1 MTTEMMPN
9 TTFGNNEL
17 LSPSGMDL
25 LDEAEQHTEDAV
37 ADAAGR
43 LEDATPLEEVRAAIV
58 EQVAETL
65 PDSLDTDTEA
75 IERGLKRQRV
85 MALTALEHSKIRR
98 PIHSLVVQYPRRQY
112 R

>member
-1 MTTEMMPN
+1 MISN

-25 LDEAEQHTEDAV
+25 LEEADQYADDAV
-37 ADAAGR
+37 TNAESR
-43 LEDATPLEEVRAAIV
+43 LEEVTPLDEVKETIV

-65 PDSLDTDTEA
+65 PDTLDTDTET

-112 R
+112 